1 MHNMEDKSIYLISA
15 IILLITAL
23 FSVGY
28 HQFDEHF
35 HLLEFAGLKLGLTQG
50 NDLAWEYHYQTRAAI
65 QPAIVVL
72 VYSLLSLA
80 KITNPFTIAIFLRVL
95 SGLIS
100 FLSIHLFYRVY
111 RREIEDVLLQKW
123 FLLLSFLLWFAV
135 YNNVRF
141 SAENWS
147 GSIFLIAYSLF
158 FLKESE
164 SRVQY
169 LLIGILFGLAFLFR
183 YQVGLLIAGFM
194 LWLLFINRQNIAH
207 LILLSS
213 GILFAITL
221 GLLIDWWYYG
231 DWTLTAWNYFE
242 QGIILDKLSEFGVKS
257 WWYYFEAVF
266 IKAIPPIS
274 IICILSLLIVLIY
287 KRKDVIIWTI
297 LPFIIIQSIIGHKET
312 RYLFPIICF
321 VPILIIKS
329 IELIQN
335 RWFSNLLKT
344 TLFRRFTHIFW
355 AINIVFLIIIAFR
368 PADANTYLYKTIF
381 DNYHAPTT
389 LYYIKSSPYQRVQ
402 LEIIFYRRSNLE
414 MREIR
419 STNEIDLGSD
429 RPCLFVTR
437 NPDSIRETGYTYIL
451 IYSTLPEWIKKLNFN
466 NWVERTKLW
475 YVYEI
480 HTAERMIS
488 SHHSPPRNL

>member
-72 VYSLLSLA
+72 VYSLLSLV

-158 FLKESE
+158 FLRESE

-194 LWLLFINRQNIAH
+194 L
-207 LILLSS
+207 
-213 GILFAITL
+213 
-221 GLLIDWWYYG
+221 
-231 DWTLTAWNYFE
+231 
-242 QGIILDKLSEFGVKS
+242 
-257 WWYYFEAVF
+257 
-266 IKAIPPIS
+266 
-274 IICILSLLIVLIY
+274 
-287 KRKDVIIWTI
+287 
-297 LPFIIIQSIIGHKET
+297 
-312 RYLFPIICF
+312 
-321 VPILIIKS
+321 
-329 IELIQN
+329 
-335 RWFSNLLKT
+335 
-344 TLFRRFTHIFW
+344 
-355 AINIVFLIIIAFR
+355 
-368 PADANTYLYKTIF
+368 
-381 DNYHAPTT
+381 
-389 LYYIKSSPYQRVQ
+389 
-402 LEIIFYRRSNLE
+402 
-414 MREIR
+414 
-419 STNEIDLGSD
+419 
-429 RPCLFVTR
+429 
-437 NPDSIRETGYTYIL
+437 
-451 IYSTLPEWIKKLNFN
+451 
-466 NWVERTKLW
+466 
-475 YVYEI
+475 
-480 HTAERMIS
+480 
-488 SHHSPPRNL
+488 

>member
-1 MHNMEDKSIYLISA
+1 MSDKSVYLISA
-15 IILLITAL
+15 IIFLVTAL

-35 HLLEFAGLKLGLTQG
+35 QILEFAGLKLGLTEPD
-50 NDLAWEYHYQTRAAI
+50 NLAWEYHYQTRAAI

-72 VYSLLSLA
+72 VYSFLGLI
-80 KITNPFTIAIFLRVL
+80 KITNPFTIAIFLRML
-95 SGLIS
+95 SGLFS
-100 FLSIHLFYRVY
+100 FLSIHLFYGVY
-111 RREIEDVLLQKW
+111 RREIKDSLLQKW

-141 SAENWS
+141 SSENWS

-164 SRVQY
+164 SKSHY
-169 LLIGILFGLAFLFR
+169 LLIGILFGLSFLFR

-194 LWLLFINRQNIAH
+194 LWLLFIKREKIFH

-213 GILFAITL
+213 GIISSTAL
-221 GLLIDWWYYG
+221 GILIDWWYYC

-242 QGIILDKLSEFGVKS
+242 QGIVLDKLSGFGVKP

-274 IICILSLLIVLIY
+274 IVCILSLFIVLIC
-287 KRKDVIIWTI
+287 KIKDAIIWTI
-297 LPFIIIQSIIGHKET
+297 VPFIIVQSIIGHKET
-312 RYLFPIICF
+312 RYLFPIIGF
-321 VPILIIKS
+321 LPILIIKS
-329 IELIQN
+329 IEIIQQ
-335 RWFSNLLKT
+335 RWCSNLLKT
-344 TLFRRFTHIFW
+344 ALSGK
-355 AINIVFLIIIAFR
+355 AINAFWIANIIILGIIAFR
-368 PADANTYLYKTIF
+368 PADSNISLYKTIF
-381 DNYHAPTT
+381 DNYKGPTT

-402 LEIIFYRRSNLE
+402 LDTVFYRRKNLGI
-414 MREIR
+414 REIH
-419 STNEIDLGSD
+419 SIDEIDLASD
-429 RPCLFVTR
+429 QICLFVTR
-437 NPDSIRETGYTYIL
+437 KPDSVSETAHQYKL
-451 IYSTLPEWIKKLNFN
+451 IYSTLPEWVKRLNFN

-480 HTAERMIS
+480 SATENFTSRHYFPIPKTS
-488 SHHSPPRNL
+488 